1 MKTKELKKEDLNR
14 PVTLA
19 DMSRLFLENNLILI
33 PLMGKMMDEKIKANN
48 DILIPLLGKMMDEKI
63 KANNEYIFANFND
76 QTNRIVNL
84 FSGVIRI
91 KKDGSFRAEI
101 L

>member
-33 PLMGKMMDEKIKANN
+33 PLMGKMMDEKIKENN
-48 DILIPLLGKMMDEKI
+48 VILLKAMDEKI
-63 KANNEYIFANFND
+63 KANNEFIFANFND

>member
-1 MKTKELKKEDLNR
+1 MTIKNEILNR

-19 DMSRLFLENNLILI
+19 DMSRLFLENNIIL
-33 PLMGKMMDEKIKANN
+33 LKAMDEKIKANN
-48 DILIPLLGKMMDEKI
+48 VILLAAMDEKI

-84 FSGVIRI
+84 FNGVIRI
-91 KKDGSFRAEI
+91 KKDGSFKAEI

>member
-1 MKTKELKKEDLNR
+1 MKKENLNH

-19 DMSRLFLENNLILI
+19 DMSRLFLENNIVLL
-33 PLMGKMMDEKIKANN
+33 KAMDEKIKENN
-48 DILIPLLGKMMDEKI
+48 IVLLKAMDEKI
-63 KANNEYIFANFND
+63 RANNEYIFANFND
-76 QTNRIVNL
+76 QTNRIINL

-91 KKDGSFRAEI
+91 KKDGSFKAEI